1 MIDITRQS
9 KPYMSI
15 AEIVTPKQH
24 SSLHQKEKE
33 KLKMFETALRKF
45 KMTNSALLT
54 FEMTRLGFYMR
65 YRVSIRYR
73 YLAYSSQAW
82 K

>member
-1 MIDITRQS
+1 MIDITRQN

-15 AEIVTPKQH
+15 AEIVKPKQH

-33 KLKMFETALRKF
+33 KLKFFETPLRKS
-45 KMTNSALLT
+45 KMKNSALLT
-54 FEMTRLGFYMR
+54 FEMTRLGYYTR
-65 YRVSIRYR
+65 GIDIVYRSR
-73 YLAYSSQAW
+73 AW